1 MQLAVSREDK
11 ELFSAWY
18 TRYLNNKMSRG
29 GVKTVESL
37 KAFTD
42 GKVSI
47 FSVPLEGK
55 EEIFQEDFAALK
67 VNYTV
72 LPDLKVGDG
81 QIQIMVANS
90 DAAKVEQWYK
100 LYQTDMLKKGK
111 EIPDLNLIDM
121 STYQKTG
128 EMSTDEYINTGDKKV
143 AEANQKYEKSSTNK
157 IPLAEEEKG
166 YEFYEG
172 NKLYQKITID
182 KATLVESLKKDDAVE
197 SQMIDT
203 DKKGFFMSR
212 IPGTYGKDVQYLL
225 IPKEC
230 VFLSEDRK
238 TYTAFLSKI
247 SKPMVFDGNLETV
260 HVEDR
265 LNTNELFRKHYDL
278 SEKEQKATERAQRK
292 VKKATGKTLPK
303 KSVKAPAPPM
313 KSK

>member
-1 MQLAVSREDK
+1 MQSEYFQCTTGRE
-11 ELFSAWY
+11 
-18 TRYLNNKMSRG
+18 
-29 GVKTVESL
+29 
-37 KAFTD
+37 
-42 GKVSI
+42 
-47 FSVPLEGK
+47 

-172 NKLYQKITID
+172 NNLYQKITIAISFD
-182 KATLVESLKKDDAVE
+182 
-197 SQMIDT
+197 
-203 DKKGFFMSR
+203 
-212 IPGTYGKDVQYLL
+212 
-225 IPKEC
+225 
-230 VFLSEDRK
+230 SERMCI
-238 TYTAFLSKI
+238 FI
-247 SKPMVFDGNLETV
+247 
-260 HVEDR
+260 
-265 LNTNELFRKHYDL
+265 
-278 SEKEQKATERAQRK
+278 
-292 VKKATGKTLPK
+292 
-303 KSVKAPAPPM
+303 
-313 KSK
+313 

>member
-1 MQLAVSREDK
+1 MNILILEIK
-11 ELFSAWY
+11 
-18 TRYLNNKMSRG
+18 K
-29 GVKTVESL
+29 SL
-37 KAFTD
+37 K
-42 GKVSI
+42 
-47 FSVPLEGK
+47 
-55 EEIFQEDFAALK
+55 
-67 VNYTV
+67 
-72 LPDLKVGDG
+72 
-81 QIQIMVANS
+81 
-90 DAAKVEQWYK
+90 
-100 LYQTDMLKKGK
+100 QTK
-111 EIPDLNLIDM
+111 
-121 STYQKTG
+121 
-128 EMSTDEYINTGDKKV
+128 
-143 AEANQKYEKSSTNK
+143 KYEKSSTNK